1 MIIID
6 SLEEWRKI
14 CNIIRFVLVADDV
27 DYSTLEEQ
35 THSLLKILVRSS
47 RFVEM
52 FIIIIRAN
60 SIVYF
65 VEYIVGHPHALLS
78 PTLRPSG
85 SVYFFL

>member
-6 SLEEWRKI
+6 SLEEWRKR
-14 CNIIRFVLVADDV
+14 CNIIRFVLVARDDV

-35 THSLLKILVRSS
+35 AHSLLKILVRSS
-47 RFVEM
+47 RFVER

-65 VEYIVGHPHALLS
+65 VEYIVIRMRCCHRLLDRVG
-78 PTLRPSG
+78 P
-85 SVYFFL
+85 YIFFL